1 MMDEQSATN
10 ADANATGEDHA
21 TGRHAEENVA
31 DTASQDARQRST
43 IAFPYNALEDA
54 GELAHAIQREAG
66 TAECSDAQLAAWLK
80 MSPKSS
86 TMRVRIASARVFGL
100 IEGGL
105 SDDHVLTDLGK
116 KYVDDLR
123 NKEARVEAFL
133 NVPLYRAIFDHYDG
147 GVIPPAAAL
156 ERQIASFGVAE
167 KQKGRARSA
176 FEKSAHYAGFHDHG
190 SNRLVKPGIQPPG
203 QKTEGGDGNGSG
215 AGGGGK
221 GGSGGDGFEH
231 DPMIVGLF
239 KRLPKP
245 EDSWTLNERQR
256 WLQTAAQIFDL
267 IYGDD
272 EDGRV
277 SVTLRSDTNPTA
289 P

>member
-1 MMDEQSATN
+1 MMDEQTAHNAASEAQAQN
-10 ADANATGEDHA
+10 ADGEK
-21 TGRHAEENVA
+21 GPA
-31 DTASQDARQRST
+31 DAGNQDVRQRST
-43 IAFPYNALEDA
+43 IAFPYNSLEDA
-54 GELAHAIQREAG
+54 GVLAHAIQRNAG
-66 TAECSDAQLAAWLK
+66 TDACSDAHLAAWLK

-86 TMRVRIASARVFGL
+86 TMRVRIASARIFGL
-100 IEGGL
+100 IEPGV

-133 NVPLYRAIFDHYDG
+133 SVPLYRALVDHYKG

-167 KQKGRARSA
+167 KQKGRARAA
-176 FEKSAHYAGFHDHG
+176 FDKSAQYAGFHDHG
-190 SNRLVKPGIQPPG
+190 NNRLVKPGIQPSGSKPERG
-203 QKTEGGDGNGSG
+203 EENGAG
-215 AGGGGK
+215 TGGGGK
-221 GGSGGDGFEH
+221 GGGGGDGFDH
-231 DPMIVGLF
+231 DPMIIGLF
-239 KRLPKP
+239 KRLPQP
-245 EDSWTLNERQR
+245 EDAWTLQERKR

-272 EDGRV
+272 EEGGISV
-277 SVTLRSDTNPTA
+277 SPTRGINPSA